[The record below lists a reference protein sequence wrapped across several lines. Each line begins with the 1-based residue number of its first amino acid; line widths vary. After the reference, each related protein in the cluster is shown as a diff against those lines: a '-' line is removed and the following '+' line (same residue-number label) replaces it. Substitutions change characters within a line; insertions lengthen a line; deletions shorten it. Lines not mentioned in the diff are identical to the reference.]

1 MRDAGHVGAGAV
13 QHGGD
18 LPGLKLA
25 LVRLVAYL
33 DDLAG
38 VLHEVALVD
47 GGRELD
53 VLIAQEQGDVAVH
66 IDHQLGA
73 DVAPLIHDTGAVHQ
87 PAHIVTVLRAHHQ
100 MMYDFLTNHC

>member
-47 GGRELD
+47 GGREL
-53 VLIAQEQGDVAVH
+53 AVH

-87 PAHIVTVLRAHHQ
+87 PAHIVTVLGAHHQ